1 MPTLRVFRCA
11 FRRRIKFAT
20 GRTCRMG
27 ILVELASCQFHAYCG
42 AGRMPTLLEFSGQD
56 AHSTAIDA
64 NIVGRAGCPLYWNS
78 AGRMPT
84 LLRLMPILSGGQDA
98 HSTAIHS
105 KTEATPHL

>member
-1 MPTLRVFRCA
+1 
-11 FRRRIKFAT
+11 
-20 GRTCRMG
+20 MG
-27 ILVELASCQFHAYCG
+27 ILVELASCQFHAYC
-42 AGRMPTLLEFSGQD
+42 R
-56 AHSTAIDA
+56 
-64 NIVGRAGCPLYWNS
+64 